1 MLFLAVKAGWVANNL
16 SGIKRMKSS
25 KQLFVVIIGFALL
38 YLFPLEFRALWQPDE
53 TRYAE
58 ISREMLAAGNW
69 IVPHF
74 LDVRYF
80 EKPIAGYWINNL
92 SQLLFGHT
100 NFAVRFGSVFSMT
113 LSAVLVAWL
122 AFRLWRDKTT
132 ALMSGII
139 FLTCLLVYGVGT
151 YAVLDPMITLWLV
164 AAMCSF
170 WLGANAQT
178 ATGKACGYI
187 LLGLACGM
195 GVMTKGFL
203 ALAVPVL
210 SVLPWVIAQKRW
222 KEVLLFGLLS
232 IASATVITLPW
243 ALAIAK
249 AEPTFWHYFF
259 WVEHIQR
266 FAESDAQHKA
276 PFWYY
281 LPFLIAGC
289 LPWLALLPGALKRGW
304 QARKVES
311 GTFYL
316 LGWVVM
322 PLLFFS
328 IAKGKLPTYI
338 LPCFAPLAILL
349 AHHAM
354 QLTDARTLKINGW
367 INVIFGGICT
377 LIVLVVLAPWGVAK
391 HPLYARSEVYKVLLA
406 AVAFLVWA
414 LVGHLTTRQNA
425 RYWQWAALCP
435 LGLALL
441 IGSVI
446 PEKVID
452 SKHPQVF
459 IDDVRPQLESSRY
472 ILADSVGVGAGI
484 AWELKRNDITIYAK
498 PGELNYGLEN
508 FADAKDNFVSRDD
521 FPQWLATHRQK
532 GNVSLMLLRSRD
544 NMLDDPEIPVP
555 DKRLR
560 RGRFMLLFYKQLP

>member
-1 MLFLAVKAGWVANNL
+1 
-16 SGIKRMKSS
+16 MKSA
-25 KQLFVVIIGFALL
+25 KYPLVLLLGFVLL
-38 YLFPLEFRALWQPDE
+38 YLLPIEFRALWQPDE

-80 EKPIAGYWINNL
+80 EKPVAGYWINNL
-92 SQLLFGHT
+92 SQLIFGHN
-100 NFAVRFGSVFSMT
+100 NFAVRFGSVFSIT
-113 LSAVLVAWL
+113 LSALLITWL
-122 AFRLWRDKTT
+122 AFRLWRDGRV
-132 ALMSGII
+132 ALLSGVI

-170 WLGANAQT
+170 WLASQAQT
-178 ATGKACGYI
+178 TAGKVGGYV

-210 SVLPWVIAQKRW
+210 GVLPWVIAQKRW
-222 KEVLLFGLLS
+222 KEVLLFGPLAV
-232 IASATVITLPW
+232 ISATLITLPW

-266 FAESDAQHKA
+266 FAEKDAQHKA

-281 LPFLIAGC
+281 IPFLIAGC
-289 LPWLALLPGALKRGW
+289 LPWVGLLPGALKRGW
-304 QARKVES
+304 QERKVES
-311 GTFYL
+311 GSLYL

-349 AHHAM
+349 SRHAT
-354 QLTDARTLKINGW
+354 QLLASSRTLKINGW

-377 LIVLVVLAPWGVAK
+377 LVVLIALAPWGVAK
-391 HPLYARSEVYKVLLA
+391 HPVYANDEVLKVVQA
-406 AVAFLVWA
+406 AVAFLVWS
-414 LVGHLTTRQNA
+414 LVGYLTTRSNA
-425 RYWQWAALCP
+425 RHWQWAAICP
-435 LGLALL
+435 LGIALL
-441 IGSVI
+441 VGGVI
-446 PEKVID
+446 PDKVIN
-452 SKHPQVF
+452 SKHPQAF
-459 IDDVRPQLESSRY
+459 IDVVRPELENSRY
-472 ILADSVGVGAGI
+472 ILADSVGVGAGV
-484 AWELKRNDITIYAK
+484 AWELKRADITLYAQ
-498 PGELNYGLEN
+498 PGELSYGLTN
-508 FADAKDNFVSRDD
+508 FDDAKDNFVSRED
-521 FPQWLATHRQK
+521 FAQWLAVHRK
-532 GNVSLMLLRSRD
+532 EGNVSLVMLLSKD
-544 NMLDDPEIPVP
+544 KVPEDHDVPTPDDLYR
-555 DKRLR
+555 K
-560 RGRFMLLFYKQLP
+560 GRFVLFFYEKTP

>member
-1 MLFLAVKAGWVANNL
+1 
-16 SGIKRMKSS
+16 MKSAKYS
-25 KQLFVVIIGFALL
+25 LVLLLGFALL
-38 YLFPLEFRALWQPDE
+38 YLLPIEFRALWQPDE

-80 EKPIAGYWINNL
+80 EKPVAGYWINNL
-92 SQLLFGHT
+92 SQMLFGHN
-100 NFAVRFGSVFSMT
+100 NFAVRFGSVFSIT
-113 LSAVLVAWL
+113 ISALLVTWL
-122 AFRLWRDKTT
+122 AFRLWRDKAT
-132 ALMSGII
+132 AVMSGVI

-170 WLGANAQT
+170 WWATNAQT
-178 ATGKACGYI
+178 TVAKAGGYL

-210 SVLPWVIAQKRW
+210 GVLPWVIAQKRW
-222 KEVLLFGLLS
+222 KEVLLFGPLAVLS
-232 IASATVITLPW
+232 AIAITLPW

-266 FAESDAQHKA
+266 FAEKDAQHKA

-281 LPFLIAGC
+281 IPFLIAGC
-289 LPWLALLPGALKRGW
+289 LPWVALLPGALKRGW
-304 QARKVES
+304 QERKIES
-311 GTFYL
+311 GMLYV

-349 AHHAM
+349 ARHAT
-354 QLTDARTLKINGW
+354 QLAASSKTLKVNGW
-367 INVIFGGICT
+367 INTVFGGICT
-377 LIVLVVLAPWGVAK
+377 LVILLVLAPWGLAK
-391 HPLYARSEVYKVLLA
+391 HPVYASNEVLKVIQA
-406 AVAFLVWA
+406 SIAFLVWT
-414 LVGHLTTRQNA
+414 LVGYFTTRNHA
-425 RYWQWAALCP
+425 KLWQWAALCP

-441 IGSVI
+441 VGGVV
-446 PEKVID
+446 PDKVID
-452 SKHPQVF
+452 SKLPQPF
-459 IDDVRPQLESSRY
+459 IDVVRPELESSRY

-484 AWELKRNDITIYAK
+484 AWELKRDDITMYAK
-498 PGELNYGLEN
+498 PGELNYGLTN
-508 FADAKDNFVSRDD
+508 FADAKDNFVSRED
-521 FPQWLATHRQK
+521 FAHWLATHRK
-532 GNVSLMLLRSRD
+532 DGNVSLVMLLSKNKVPED
-544 NMLDDPEIPVP
+544 NDVP
-555 DKRLR
+555 APDQLYRK
-560 RGRFMLLFYKQLP
+560 GRFVLFFYEQTP